1 MQRLTR
7 LSGWGGHILGHGTEL
22 MNFIKAT
29 CSYEKWLGRHLQLVP
44 VDLTHKHQVM
54 ADSFFAFFRGTFYRW
69 AELWPELCPSMAGAP
84 EVIAVGDL
92 HVANFGTWRDAEGRL
107 VWGIN
112 DFDEAFPMAW
122 TNDLIRLLASVRIA
136 CPDGGF
142 KIAATAAAEILL
154 GGYRKGLQAGGRAF
168 VLAEEQTPLRDMA
181 RDRLR
186 DPEKFWSHLE
196 KQRRVKSP
204 PRSAR
209 KALLCAL
216 PEAGE
221 TVRFARRVAGVG
233 SLGHER
239 YIAIAQHHGGRIAR
253 EVKARSPSACVW
265 AGQRGKKDYY
275 RRLIEK
281 GVRCG
286 DPFLCLTGEWVVRR
300 LSPDC
305 CRLELSDLPRRWDEE
320 ALLHAMGWET
330 ANIHLA
336 SGNPSAILKRLGKIR
351 AAALNQCATDMLDT
365 LRKDWKR
372 WRAWQKSA
380 RPSR

>member
-1 MQRLTR
+1 
-7 LSGWGGHILGHGTEL
+7 

-29 CSYEKWLGRHLQLVP
+29 RSYEKWLGSRLRLVP
-44 VDLTHKHQVM
+44 SDLALKHNYM

-69 AELWPELCPSMAGAP
+69 AQLWPEVCAP
-84 EVIAVGDL
+84 LAKALEVVAVGDL
-92 HVANFGTWRDAEGRL
+92 HVENFGTWRDLEGRL

-122 TNDLIRLLASVRIA
+122 TVDLTRLLASVQIA
-136 CPDGGF
+136 CPEGHL
-142 KIAATAAAEILL
+142 KIEGKAAAEIVL
-154 GGYRKGLQAGGRAF
+154 GGYRQALQAGGKAF
-168 VLAEEQTPLRDMA
+168 VLAEEQTPMREMA

-186 DPEKFWSHLE
+186 DPEKFWRHLE
-196 KQRRVKSP
+196 KQRKVKEP

-209 KALLCAL
+209 KSLLNAL

-221 TVRFARRVAGVG
+221 QVRFARRVAGVG

-239 YIAIAQHHGGRIAR
+239 YIAIALHHGGRIAR
-253 EVKARSPSACVW
+253 EVKARAPSACVW

-281 GVRCG
+281 GVRCP
-286 DPFLCLTGEWVVRR
+286 DPFLTLTDEWVVRR

-305 CRLELSDLPRRWDEE
+305 CRLELADLPERWNEE
-320 ALLHAMGWET
+320 ALLQAMGWET

-336 SGNPSAILKRLGKIR
+336 AANPSAILKQLGKIP
-351 AAALNQCATDMLDT
+351 AATFNQSAADMLNV

-372 WRAWQKSA
+372 WRAWHKS
-380 RPSR
+380 SRSF